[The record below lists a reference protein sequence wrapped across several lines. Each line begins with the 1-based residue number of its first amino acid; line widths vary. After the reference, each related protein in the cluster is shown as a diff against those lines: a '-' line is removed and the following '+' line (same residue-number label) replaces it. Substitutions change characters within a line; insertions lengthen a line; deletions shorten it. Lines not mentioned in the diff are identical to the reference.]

1 MRMRWNMTI
10 AAGAAAAMVAIA
22 YAELVADI
30 RAPRSSLTE
39 MHAVGSSISIR
50 MDDFRRAGKAMK
62 AKYGPTAQTS
72 LYTPGANLTT
82 VVDSKVVEEGKL
94 PAQFSDANGLF
105 VVGPPGRVE
114 STFPF
119 RLDPRKMPGFGEKS
133 ESAATLKGRFGK
145 EFPARYFE
153 FGDADAIVDT
163 CVGLSGPDLGRL
175 GALLQIETGTFCIV
189 FWKGAARASMLIGI
203 VLARGDPWMR
213 PFAPRICRSL
223 TAIALARVAA
233 TDREP
238 PPDYAACLLVDRPDR
253 TGAAETLTA
262 HVYEVRRDATLAR
275 MN

>member
-1 MRMRWNMTI
+1 MRMRWKMTL
-10 AAGAAAAMVAIA
+10 ATGVAAAMVAIA

-30 RAPRSSLTE
+30 RTPRSSLTE
-39 MHAVGSSISIR
+39 MHAVGSSISIQ
-50 MDDFRRAGKAMK
+50 MDDFRRAGEAMK
-62 AKYGPTAQTS
+62 EKYGPTAQTS
-72 LYTPGANLTT
+72 LHTPGANLTT
-82 VVDSKVVEEGKL
+82 VVDGKVVEEGKL

-105 VVGPPGRVE
+105 VVGPRGRLA

-119 RLDPRKMPGFGEKS
+119 RLDPRKVPAFGEKS
-133 ESAATLKGRFGK
+133 ESVATLKNRFGK
-145 EFPARYFE
+145 EFPAKYLA
-153 FGDADAIVDT
+153 FGDADATVDT
-163 CVGLSGPDLGRL
+163 CVGLSGPDLGRP
-175 GALLQIETGTFCIV
+175 GALLQIEAGTFCIV

-213 PFAPRICRSL
+213 PFAERICRSL
-223 TAIALARVAA
+223 TSIALARVAA